1 MDESKVKENNYIDLF
16 KGLLISIISSLI
28 AILIFAF
35 LLKFIDFSDL
45 TINIINQIIKVI
57 SIFLG
62 MKKMLAN
69 NKEKGLLKGLLLGA
83 LYSIFTF
90 AIFSIL
96 NNKWDFSLKLLF
108 DTLFDMA
115 VGSIFGTLVVNMSK
129 K

>member
-1 MDESKVKENNYIDLF
+1 MDESKVKDYKYLDLF

-28 AILIFAF
+28 AILVFAF

-45 TINIINQIIKVI
+45 TINIINQVIKVV

-62 MKKMLAN
+62 TKKMLAN
-69 NKEKGLLKGLLLGA
+69 NKEKGLLKGLFLGA

-108 DTLFDMA
+108 DTLFDMV
-115 VGSIFGTLVVNMSK
+115 VGSIFGMLVVNISK